1 MAFGGGTQLRD
12 LNVDQTDNG
21 IVSTPNFQN
30 LLIAYA
36 CVEKAFALRR
46 YLPRFLGVK
55 GHDDRN
61 NLLSNDLAEK

>member
-36 CVEKAFALRR
+36 CVENAFALR
-46 YLPRFLGVK
+46 
-55 GHDDRN
+55 
-61 NLLSNDLAEK
+61 